1 LIQGNEHVLAEHRGQ
16 VYLNGW
22 EQIIHVDVRVEGPA
36 SGISGYIVV
45 SGARASAGLEGR
57 NEGRGGSI
65 VSVRRDDRV
74 PGVTINQLLSRRA

>member
-1 LIQGNEHVLAEHRGQ
+1 M
-16 VYLNGW
+16 NGW
-22 EQIIHVDVRVEGPA
+22 EQIIHVEERVEGPA
-36 SGISGYIVV
+36 SGMSGYTVV

-65 VSVRRDDRV
+65 VSVRRDGRV